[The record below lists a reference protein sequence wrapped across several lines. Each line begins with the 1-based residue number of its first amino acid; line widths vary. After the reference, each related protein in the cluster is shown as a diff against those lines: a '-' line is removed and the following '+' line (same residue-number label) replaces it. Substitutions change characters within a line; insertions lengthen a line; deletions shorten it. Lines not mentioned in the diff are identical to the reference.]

1 MNVRAYAKIN
11 IGLRIL
17 EKRPDGYH
25 NIETVFHQ
33 IDLYDELALAPADA
47 ITLTTTSSEIP
58 SDSNNLCVRAA
69 ETLQRY
75 TRTTKG
81 VTISLKKNIPVGAGL
96 GGGSSDA
103 ASVLV
108 LLNRLWKT
116 GLVQEELSSLA
127 ATLGSDVPFFIR
139 GGTAVGTSRGEVLD
153 HFRLEFPFAIVTVTP
168 PIHVS
173 TAWAYAHVKPR
184 TTRPTEDLR
193 SIVEQGMLNPPAMA
207 AGITNDF
214 EESVFEA
221 HPQIRRLKE
230 TLSSSGALVAQMSG
244 SGSSVFGL
252 FRDTDTARTVME
264 KFAPPITVSLTPPNF
279 HPIAH
284 E

>member
-11 IGLRIL
+11 IGLRVL

-33 IDLYDELALAPADA
+33 IDLYDELVFAPADV

-58 SDSNNLCVRAA
+58 TDSNNLCVRAA

-75 TRTTKG
+75 TRTKKG
-81 VTISLKKNIPVGAGL
+81 VAIALKKNIPVGAGL

-108 LLNRLWKT
+108 VLNRLWKT

-127 ATLGSDVPFFIR
+127 ATLGSDVPFFVR
-139 GGTAVGTSRGEVLD
+139 GGTAVGTSRGELLD
-153 HFRLEFPFAIVTVTP
+153 YFRLEFPFVIVTVTP
-168 PIHVS
+168 PIHIS
-173 TAWAYAHVKPR
+173 TAWAYSHVKPR
-184 TTRPTEDLR
+184 ATNPTESLR
-193 SIVEQGMLNPPAMA
+193 SIVERGLMNPSGMA
-207 AGITNDF
+207 AAISNDF

-221 HPQIRRLKE
+221 HPQIRRMKD
-230 TLSSSGALVAQMSG
+230 TLMSSGALFALMSG

-252 FRDTDTARTVME
+252 FRDIDSARTATGRFV
-264 KFAPPITVSLTPPNF
+264 PPATVSLTPPNF
-279 HPIAH
+279 QPIAH